1 MAGLSSDQED
11 KILKALVNEA
21 AYTNPTT
28 WYVELNTADPT
39 DTAATADGNSTDQ
52 TAGAVQVTSWAAV
65 SAGATS
71 NGNILSFDM
80 TGATPATASHFSI
93 WNHITTRAAAN
104 YLGSGSLTASEA
116 FTATSTLEFAVGDLD
131 WTVD

>member
-21 AYTNPTT
+21 AYTNPTA

-52 TAGAVQVTSWAAV
+52 TAGAQQVTSWAAV

-71 NGNILSFDM
+71 NSNVLSFDM
-80 TGATPATASHFSI
+80 TGATPGTATHFSV
-93 WNHITTRAAAN
+93 WSHVSNRTATD
-104 YLGSGSLTASEA
+104 YLGSGALTASEA
-116 FTATSTLEFAVGDLD
+116 FTATSTLEFAIGDLD